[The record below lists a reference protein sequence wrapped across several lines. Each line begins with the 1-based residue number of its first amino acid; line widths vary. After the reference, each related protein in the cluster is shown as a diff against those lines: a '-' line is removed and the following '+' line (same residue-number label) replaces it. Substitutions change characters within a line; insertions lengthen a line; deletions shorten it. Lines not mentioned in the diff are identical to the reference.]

1 MCRGGGLGG
10 RMDHRCV
17 HAAVAGDR
25 PLTLND
31 GASGCAMATDAATRA
46 TATLNDGSLAGNDG
60 SLAGAG
66 RRRVLRGNAT
76 AVDGAT
82 IDRVTAVDRS
92 AAADR
97 SAAPERCTFLTE
109 DAALGS
115 AAGPAGQGA
124 APVGSDAGS
133 AGQAAATV
141 GTCSP
146 GKRATGSDGR
156 GTAASPRGGGPAGL
170 SPQTRA
176 TRKSGSRR
184 LRCCVASQPAVTA

>member
-10 RMDHRCV
+10 WMDHRCV
-17 HAAVAGDR
+17 RAAVAGDR

-46 TATLNDGSLAGNDG
+46 TATLNDG

-97 SAAPERCTFLTE
+97 SAATERCTFLTE

-184 LRCCVASQPAVTA
+184 LRCCVASHPAVTA